1 MRKCMQSPL
10 KLATHRLVASVVV
23 IISLGERCKQIMSE
37 GSGGSEVPMSSASGW
52 EGEES
57 FIEQVVGD
65 ELGAPQSGPLRQ
77 EKEEDLF
84 LVCSENLMS

>member
-10 KLATHRLVASVVV
+10 KLAAHRLVASGVI
-23 IISLGERCKQIMSE
+23 IISLGERCKQIISE

-65 ELGAPQSGPLRQ
+65 ELGHSSQGP
-77 EKEEDLF
+77 
-84 LVCSENLMS
+84 